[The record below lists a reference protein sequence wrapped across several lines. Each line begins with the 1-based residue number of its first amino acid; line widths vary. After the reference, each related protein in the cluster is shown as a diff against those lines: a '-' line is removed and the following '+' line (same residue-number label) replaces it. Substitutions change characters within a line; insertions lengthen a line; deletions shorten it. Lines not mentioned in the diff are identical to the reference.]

1 MLTRRVRSLIL
12 GSLVCL
18 LAAVPVVTLANPV
31 TQEEQTI
38 AIHDSRTGTGPCGFA
53 IQRDIEGTVAVT
65 PSIDDAG
72 NLMLAL
78 APVDLHGTLA
88 NPANGKSVDL
98 RWIKQNG
105 KTHVEADGSTMEVGL
120 ALTAHFARGYDDAST
135 ALGMDLPADSAE
147 VLAFEAGVRAED
159 PWTHICGLLA

>member
-1 MLTRRVRSLIL
+1 MVTRRVRSLIL
-12 GSLVCL
+12 GSLVCV
-18 LAAVPVVTLANPV
+18 LAALPVATLAHSV
-31 TQEEQTI
+31 TQEEQVITI
-38 AIHDSRTGTGPCGFA
+38 RDSRTGTGPCGFA

-98 RWIKQNG
+98 RWIRQNG
-105 KTHVEADGSTMEVGL
+105 KAHFEADGETTAVGL
-120 ALTAHFARGYDDAST
+120 ALTGHFVRGYDNARTD
-135 ALGMDLPADSAE
+135 LGMDLPADSAE
-147 VLAFEAGVRAED
+147 ILAFEAGGRAKD

>member
-1 MLTRRVRSLIL
+1 MVTRRVRALIL
-12 GSLVCL
+12 GSLVCM
-18 LAAVPVVTLANPV
+18 LATVPVATQANAVTPEA
-31 TQEEQTI
+31 QTLTI
-38 AIHDSRTGTGPCGFA
+38 RDSRTGTGPCGFA

-65 PSIDDAG
+65 PSIDEAG

-98 RWIKQNG
+98 RWIRQNG
-105 KTHVEADGSTMEVGL
+105 KAGFGADGSTTEVAL
-120 ALTAHFARGYDDAST
+120 ALTGHFVRGYDDART
-135 ALGMDLPADSAE
+135 DLGMDLPADSAE

>member
-1 MLTRRVRSLIL
+1 MVTRRVRSLIL
-12 GSLVCL
+12 GSLVCV
-18 LAAVPVVTLANPV
+18 LAAVPVATLAHAV

-38 AIHDSRTGTGPCGFA
+38 TIQDSRTGTGPCGFA

-65 PSIDDAG
+65 PSIDEAG
-72 NLMLAL
+72 TLMLAL

-98 RWIKQNG
+98 RWIRQNG
-105 KTHVEADGSTMEVGL
+105 KTHVEADGATMAVGL
-120 ALTAHFARGYDDAST
+120 ALTAHFARGYDNAST
-135 ALGMDLPADSAE
+135 ALGMDLPADNAE

>member
-1 MLTRRVRSLIL
+1 MVSRRVRSLIL
-12 GSLVCL
+12 GSLVCV
-18 LAAVPVVTLANPV
+18 LAAVPVTTVANPV

-53 IQRDIEGTVAVT
+53 IQRDIAGTVAVT

-78 APVDLHGTLA
+78 APVDLHGILA

-98 RWIKQNG
+98 RWIRQNG
-105 KTHVEADGSTMEVGL
+105 KTHVEADGSTMAVGL
-120 ALTAHFARGYDDAST
+120 ALTGYFVRGYDDART
-135 ALGMDLPADSAE
+135 DLEMDLPADSAE
-147 VLAFEAGVRAED
+147 ILAFEAGGRAED